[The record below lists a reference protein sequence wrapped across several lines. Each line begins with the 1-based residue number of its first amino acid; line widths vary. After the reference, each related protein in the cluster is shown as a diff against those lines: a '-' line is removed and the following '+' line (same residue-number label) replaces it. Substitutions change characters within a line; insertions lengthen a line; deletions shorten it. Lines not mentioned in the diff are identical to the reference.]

1 MLRQLA
7 LAATLACA
15 VLVPLLVPRPVLA
28 AGVATLGDKAV
39 LVPYGDWIVGLGD
52 TLGGVLVPVLA
63 AALLW
68 SLRTYMPVLGLFAS
82 QALVERLVRN
92 AADYGLNAV
101 AGAVKGRVLDVPT
114 GSQVIAKAA
123 QRAVDQA
130 PAWLLETA
138 GGPAGIAEKVFRSLP
153 LAENATAAAVL
164 APALRAIRA
173 GRAV

>member
-15 VLVPLLVPRPVLA
+15 LLVPASALA
-28 AGVATLGDKAV
+28 AGVADTTV
-39 LVPYGDWIVGLGD
+39 LVPYGDWIVALGD
-52 TLGGVLVPVLA
+52 TLGGVLVPMLA

-68 SLRTYMPVLGLFAS
+68 TLRTYAPVLGLFAS

-114 GSQVIAKAA
+114 GSAVIAKAA

-130 PAWLLETA
+130 PAWLLKAA

-173 GRAV
+173 GRTA